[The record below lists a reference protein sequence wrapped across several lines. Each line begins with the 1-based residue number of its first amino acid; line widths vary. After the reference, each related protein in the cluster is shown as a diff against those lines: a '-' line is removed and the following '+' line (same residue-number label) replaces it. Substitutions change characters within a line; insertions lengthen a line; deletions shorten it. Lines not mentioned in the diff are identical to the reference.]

1 MKKSAA
7 REATK
12 RERKRTAGEDGEER
26 VIGVSEVFCYQ
37 RSPEE
42 RRNARNDPKGW
53 GNSLKR
59 SQWRDNR

>member
-7 REATK
+7 SEAAK

-26 VIGVSEVFCYQ
+26 VIGAGEVFCYQ

-42 RRNARNDPKGW
+42 RRNASNDPKGL
-53 GNSLKR
+53 GE
-59 SQWRDNR
+59 